1 MYRQESKRCSQMT
14 SSSRKKILR
23 KKKIKEE
30 ESAGTEHPK
39 SRDNQN
45 LSIRSTLKNGKKVE
59 LNHSVQFSRSVVL
72 TLCDPINCSTPCL
85 PVHHHF
91 LEFTQTHVHRVSDA
105 IQPSQPLS
113 SPFPPAPNPSQHQ
126 SLPMS
131 QLFA

>member
-23 KKKIKEE
+23 KNKIKEE

-59 LNHSVQFSRSVVL
+59 LNH
-72 TLCDPINCSTPCL
+72 
-85 PVHHHF
+85 
-91 LEFTQTHVHRVSDA
+91 
-105 IQPSQPLS
+105 
-113 SPFPPAPNPSQHQ
+113 
-126 SLPMS
+126 
-131 QLFA
+131 